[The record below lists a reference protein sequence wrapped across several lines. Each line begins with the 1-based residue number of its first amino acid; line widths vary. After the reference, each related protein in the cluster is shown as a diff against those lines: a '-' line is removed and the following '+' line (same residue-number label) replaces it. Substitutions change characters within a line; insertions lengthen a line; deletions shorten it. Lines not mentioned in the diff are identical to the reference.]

1 MPADGQITVNADQH
15 NFGGIWTLLKLAALE
30 KYLSAFTTALSKQN
44 FRLIFIDGF
53 AGTGRC
59 DVRVDGEKSTVD
71 GSARIA
77 LRTNPPFHRYCFIE
91 LSPKKLAALQGLAS
105 EYPDRSIEI
114 IRDDANA
121 ALRDLCAKYD
131 WKNTRAVLFLDPFGL
146 HVEWTTLEAIAGTG
160 AIDVWY
166 LFPYSG
172 LYRQAARNA
181 QALAPDKE
189 AAITRCLG
197 TNEWRQ
203 MFYVPQRQGDLFGNE
218 SELREAEHHEM
229 LKYVSDRL
237 RGVFPAVT
245 EPKILY
251 QLSNAKNPGGAPL
264 FALYFAAS
272 NPNPRA
278 FRLAIKIARDVIN
291 AL

>member
-1 MPADGQITVNADQH
+1 MPADGQITVDADQH
-15 NFGGIWTLLKLAALE
+15 TFGGAWTLLKLAALE

-44 FRLIFIDGF
+44 FKLIFIDGF

-59 DVRVDGEKSTVD
+59 DVKIDGEKSSVD

-91 LSPKKLAALQGLAS
+91 LSPRKLSALQRLTA
-105 EYPDRSIEI
+105 EYPSRSIEI
-114 IRDDANA
+114 IRNDANT
-121 ALRDLCAKYD
+121 ALRELCERHD
-131 WKNTRAVLFLDPFGL
+131 WKNTRAVLFLDPFGM
-146 HVEWTTLEAIAGTG
+146 HVEWATLESIARTG

-172 LYRQAARNA
+172 LYRQAARNS

-197 TNEWRQ
+197 TDEWRRL
-203 MFYVPQRQGDLFGNE
+203 FYAPQRQGDLFGNE
-218 SELREAEHHEM
+218 SEMREAKHHEM

-237 RGVFPAVT
+237 KGVFPAVT

-251 QLSNAKNPGGAPL
+251 QLGCTRTPSGAPL

-272 NPNPRA
+272 NPNPKA
-278 FRLAIKIARDVIN
+278 FGLAIKIARDVLN

>member
-1 MPADGQITVNADQH
+1 MSIDSEAANERDQH
-15 NFGGIWTLLKLAALE
+15 RFGGVWTLLKLIALE
-30 KYLSAFTTALSKQN
+30 KYLSAFATALSKQH
-44 FRLIFIDGF
+44 FKLVYIDAF

-59 DVRVDGEKSTVD
+59 DVKIDGEKTSVD

-77 LRTNPPFHRYCFIE
+77 LRTRPPFHHFCFVE
-91 LSPKKLAALQGLAS
+91 LAAKKLSALQALAD
-105 EYPDRSIEI
+105 EYPGRSIEI

-121 ALRDLCAKYD
+121 ALKKICSDYD

-146 HVEWTTLEAIAGTG
+146 HVEWATLKAIAQTG

-172 LYRQAARNA
+172 LYRQAAKNA
-181 QALAPDKE
+181 QALDPDKE

-197 TNEWRQ
+197 TDEWRQ
-203 MFYVPQRQGDLFGNE
+203 QFYAPQRQSDLFG
-218 SELREAEHHEM
+218 SQADVREADHHDM
-229 LKYVSDRL
+229 LKYVSERL
-237 RGVFPAVT
+237 KEVFPAVSD
-245 EPKILY
+245 PKVLY
-251 QLSNAKNPGGAPL
+251 QHGDLKAPSGAPL

-272 NPNPRA
+272 NPRPKA
-278 FRLAIKIARDVIN
+278 FGLAMNIAKDVLN